1 MMFNS
6 PYQNMYSKS
15 HNYVLPLVI
24 FFTICELTLCLLSL
38 LSLSLKQTKFKAPCV
53 VKFYILNYT
62 FIFS

>member
-15 HNYVLPLVI
+15 QNYVLPLLI
-24 FFTICELTLCLLSL
+24 FFTICELTHSVCLS
-38 LSLSLKQTKFKAPCV
+38 SLSLKQTKFKAPCV